1 MANLIQS
8 WAGENLTPAQAS
20 EQAIGDAE
28 RRGAIWYEWYLGFK
42 GTLERG
48 RWAPPCRDTGSQRIW
63 REFLQRFRGG
73 GSKRL
78 GDFTDM
84 ILLLLQV
91 LQEPAVQRELAAR
104 WDHILVDEAQDLNAV
119 EHQILGLL
127 TSAIE
132 RTLNT
137 TQFAEA
143 NGKLMELILLSM
155 KTARGNVKTLLH
167 TLNFPSREDSARLG
181 QLVLALEEKV
191 DQVHDRLDQL
201 EETLRAVREELA
213 AAKAARAKE

>member
-1 MANLIQS
+1 MA
-8 WAGENLTPAQAS
+8 TPTPTESKPSAVKSFFFDPFKIWRQAFEVS
-20 EQAIGDAE
+20 EQ
-28 RRGAIWYEWYLGFK
+28 
-42 GTLERG
+42 
-48 RWAPPCRDTGSQRIW
+48 
-63 REFLQRFRGG
+63 
-73 GSKRL
+73 
-78 GDFTDM
+78 
-84 ILLLLQV
+84 
-91 LQEPAVQRELAAR
+91 
-104 WDHILVDEAQDLNAV
+104 
-119 EHQILGLL
+119 LL

-132 RTLNT
+132 RTLST

-213 AAKAARAKE
+213 AQKAARAEK

>member
-1 MANLIQS
+1 MA
-8 WAGENLTPAQAS
+8 TPTPTESKPSAVKSFFFDPFKIWRQAFEVS
-20 EQAIGDAE
+20 EQ
-28 RRGAIWYEWYLGFK
+28 LF
-42 GTLERG
+42 
-48 RWAPPCRDTGSQRIW
+48 
-63 REFLQRFRGG
+63 
-73 GSKRL
+73 
-78 GDFTDM
+78 
-84 ILLLLQV
+84 
-91 LQEPAVQRELAAR
+91 
-104 WDHILVDEAQDLNAV
+104 
-119 EHQILGLL
+119 

-213 AAKAARAKE
+213 AQKAARTEAEK

>member
-1 MANLIQS
+1 MA
-8 WAGENLTPAQAS
+8 TPTPTESKPSAVKSFFFDPFKIWRQAFEVS
-20 EQAIGDAE
+20 EQ
-28 RRGAIWYEWYLGFK
+28 
-42 GTLERG
+42 
-48 RWAPPCRDTGSQRIW
+48 
-63 REFLQRFRGG
+63 
-73 GSKRL
+73 
-78 GDFTDM
+78 
-84 ILLLLQV
+84 
-91 LQEPAVQRELAAR
+91 
-104 WDHILVDEAQDLNAV
+104 
-119 EHQILGLL
+119 LL

-181 QLVLALEEKV
+181 QLILALEEKV

-201 EETLRAVREELA
+201 EATLRAVRAELA
-213 AAKAARAKE
+213 AEKAAARVEK